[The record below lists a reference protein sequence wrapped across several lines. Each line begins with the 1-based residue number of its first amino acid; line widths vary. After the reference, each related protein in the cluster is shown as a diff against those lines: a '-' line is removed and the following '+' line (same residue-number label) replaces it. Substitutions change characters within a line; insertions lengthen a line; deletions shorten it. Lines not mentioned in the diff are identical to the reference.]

1 MCKEELPT
9 LYAKY
14 GENKCVEL
22 FPTLTENAG
31 RVSLPTVI
39 NAEQALI
46 LHSLSAVTYPMP
58 TLVHVSNRNYSH
70 TYKCC

>member
-1 MCKEELPT
+1 M
-9 LYAKY
+9 
-14 GENKCVEL
+14 EL